1 MKRTPLMIRNL
12 VVVMLATL
20 VLPVQLTAQHTRYKL
35 IDIGTLGGPAAYGP
49 GNGIGSQLL
58 NDAGTV
64 VGTAN
69 TPTPDPNAPN
79 CINTDCFLNHAF
91 RWQHGVL
98 TDLGTLP
105 GGLFSNANA
114 INARG
119 WIAGGSTNAEIDP
132 FNPACGFQPLCPQF
146 HGALW
151 KNGQIIDIGTLGTGL
166 ESNTTYV
173 TNAGTVVGFSTIDT
187 SPDPFSFL
195 GAPTHAFIW
204 RNGVMRDL
212 GTLGG
217 PDSFAA
223 FGCNNQRNDLV
234 VGSSLIDSIPNDS
247 TGFPTQHAFLWENG
261 TMTDIPTLGG
271 TSAGAQ
277 CANNQGQVIGQSNL
291 AGDAG
296 CPDSCV
302 QHAFFWDHGT
312 LTDLGTLGGSSSIAY
327 WLNSLGEAVGG
338 AYTPNDESF
347 RATLWRNGQ
356 ITDLGTLPGDC
367 FSIAFGVNSKGQIVG
382 QSFSCDFSTTRAV
395 VWDKGSMINPNAAI
409 GEANINE
416 RGEIAGVGLPPG
428 CDDFDLCGH
437 AFLLIPCAGGQG
449 CEGGPNFA
457 TQSSSA
463 AIALQAKTTL
473 DPQTTK
479 QFVARWRARLMP
491 RYHIP
496 PLPTGKDR

>member
-1 MKRTPLMIRNL
+1 MKHITSFSINL
-12 VVVMLATL
+12 VVVVAALA
-20 VLPVQLTAQHTRYKL
+20 LPAQMAAQQTRYKL
-35 IDIGTLGGPAAYGP
+35 IDVGTLGGPAAYGP
-49 GNGIGSQLL
+49 GSGVGSEFLNNAGIF
-58 NDAGTV
+58 
-64 VGTAN
+64 VGTAD
-69 TPTPDPNAPN
+69 TSTPDPSAPN
-79 CINTDCFLNHAF
+79 CLNSDCFLSHAF
-91 RWQHGVL
+91 RWQKGVL

-105 GGLFSNANA
+105 GGNFSNANS

-119 WIAGGSTNAEIDP
+119 WIAGGATTGEIDP
-132 FNPACGFQPLCPQF
+132 LNSACVFQPLCPQF
-146 HGALW
+146 HGVLW
-151 KNGQIIDIGTLGTGL
+151 KDGEIIDIGTLGEGL
-166 ESNTTYV
+166 ESNTMYV
-173 TNAGTVVGFSTIDT
+173 NNAGTVVGFSTIDT

-195 GAPTHAFIW
+195 GASTHAFIW
-204 RNGVMRDL
+204 QNGVIRDL

-223 FGCNNQRNDLV
+223 GGCSNQRSDLV
-234 VGSSLIDSIPNDS
+234 AGSSLINSTPNDS

-302 QHAFFWDHGT
+302 QHAFSWDHGT
-312 LTDLGTLGGSSSIAY
+312 LTDLGTLGGSSSVAIG
-327 WLNSLGEAVGG
+327 LNNQGEAVG
-338 AYTPNDESF
+338 AALTTDDESF
-347 RATLWRNGQ
+347 HATLWRNGL

-367 FSIAFGVNSKGQIVG
+367 FSFAFGVNSKGQIVG
-382 QSFSCDFSTTRAV
+382 QSYNCDFSLQRAV
-395 VWDKGSMINPNAAI
+395 LWDKGSIIDLNAAI
-409 GEANINE
+409 GETNINE

-428 CDDFDLCGH
+428 CDDFDLCGR

-449 CEGGPNFA
+449 CEGGRNFA
-457 TQSSSA
+457 TQSSSP